1 MSTNSLPCKIYAF
14 IISYSKYFSRV
25 AMPTE
30 RQLRNFIQ
38 GRTLSEQGPVD
49 SHLITKTFDTLKGS
63 TFLTLTRKGE
73 YTIYKNKKLSYA
85 I

>member
-38 GRTLSEQGPVD
+38 GRTLSEQEGPVD
-49 SHLITKTFDTLKGS
+49 SHLITNSLAAIDHILDQLCTLS
-63 TFLTLTRKGE
+63 
-73 YTIYKNKKLSYA
+73 
-85 I
+85 